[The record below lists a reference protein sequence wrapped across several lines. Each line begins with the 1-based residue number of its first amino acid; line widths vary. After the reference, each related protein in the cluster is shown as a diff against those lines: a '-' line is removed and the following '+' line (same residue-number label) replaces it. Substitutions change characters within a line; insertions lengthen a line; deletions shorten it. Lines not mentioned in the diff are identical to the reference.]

1 MRCTHSP
8 LMLWCRHLHNR
19 KPSRSTDTREHKLLT
34 ATFVVLERKIAF
46 VHTDLL
52 CTAVV
57 TMTLFN
63 HARIKLKVY
72 STSKMPG

>member
-1 MRCTHSP
+1 MQCTHSP

-19 KPSRSTDTREHKLLT
+19 KPSRSTDTLEHKLLT

-46 VHTDLL
+46 VHAALL

-57 TMTLFN
+57 TMMLYN
-63 HARIKLKVY
+63 HAHIKLKAY
-72 STSKMPG
+72 STNKMPR